1 MESYLSQREALIAS
15 ATPGVA
21 AAQELAHITD
31 EAVRELART
40 ASSRLGGERYAL
52 IALGGWGAGAMLPS
66 SDLDILVLSDAKER
80 TLKPFVEEVLYPL
93 WDAGLKVGHQVRSPK
108 GQLRAMRADLASCTA
123 ALTGRP
129 LAGDVGW
136 AELVLARGA
145 QDAHRRSREVLG
157 ELARRPRPGSP
168 YLLEPELK
176 EGAGGRRDY
185 DELVWTAA
193 VVTGKIARTPLL
205 LIDAGLATAEELG
218 RLTQAAE
225 TTAVARFELAR
236 AGLGTEMTLDATD
249 ALHAVTPAEVQL
261 ALAETALVLTH
272 VRERLGGQRGRDW
285 SARERQLARSP
296 QATGA
301 PPHARN
307 DTEPLAPEE
316 LFALFDAGDAAL
328 PALEE
333 AAQEG
338 RLDGVLPGFRDLMTL
353 RRPGIGHELTVGA
366 HSLKAAALVMTMPA
380 EGALARSREA
390 LEHPRTLQVAA
401 LAHDIGKMKPG
412 GGHAE
417 RGVKPAEA
425 CARAFGLS
433 ESSAEDVADLV
444 FLHLLLAD
452 SATRLDLDDEDAIL
466 HVAAQVARRE
476 LLAPLHLLTAAD
488 SRATGPATWS
498 RWKESLVGALVSRLD
513 AALSPDIDGAGIAE
527 RGEAVRAE
535 ALDAMAEAAEA
546 ERAFVHGA
554 SLRYLAGRAVS
565 DVVRDAHLV
574 AELQRSPSAAEV
586 RLAVGAGPTPDTSSV
601 TVAAVDRPELLARIA
616 GAMSLAGLDIL
627 ALDAYGS
634 RGGVALDSFVV
645 ASATRKGLSTETFVQ
660 LERFLRA
667 AIRDRLEL
675 KTRLAERRLH
685 YPARAAAPVKVETV
699 SAGWDTAVRVSAP
712 DRPGLLHDL
721 ARAVS
726 ATNLDIRWAKVLTV
740 DGLALDTFHVV
751 GQDGGPVDDPGVI
764 GHLSMRMREI
774 R

>member
-15 ATPGVA
+15 ASPGVA

-52 IALGGWGAGAMLPS
+52 IALGGWGVGAMQPS

-93 WDAGLKVGHQVRSPK
+93 WDAGLKVGHQVRNPK

-123 ALTGRP
+123 ALTGRA
-129 LAGDVGW
+129 LAGDTGW
-136 AELVLARGA
+136 ADTVLARGA
-145 QDAHRRSREVLG
+145 QDAHKHSREVLG

-193 VVTGKIARTPLL
+193 VVSGKVARTPSP
-205 LIDAGLATAEELG
+205 LIAAGLVTAEELG

-225 TTAVARFELAR
+225 IVAAARFELAR
-236 AGLGTEMTLDATD
+236 AGLGSEMTLDAVD
-249 ALHAVTPAEVQL
+249 ALSAVSPAEVQL
-261 ALAETALVLTH
+261 ALAETALVLAH
-272 VRERLGGQRGRDW
+272 VRGRLGRQ
-285 SARERQLARSP
+285 SAREWLTRSEQP
-296 QATGA
+296 V
-301 PPHARN
+301 REE
-307 DTEPLAPEE
+307 DTPLGPEE
-316 LFALFDAGDAAL
+316 IFTLFDAGDVAL

-338 RLDGVLPGFRDLMTL
+338 RLDAVLPGFRDLMTL

-366 HSLKAAALVMTMPA
+366 HSLKAATLVLTMPT
-380 EGALARSREA
+380 EGALARSRES

-401 LAHDIGKMKPG
+401 LAHDVGKTTPG
-412 GGHAE
+412 SGHAE
-417 RGVKPAEA
+417 RGVKAAEA
-425 CARAFGLS
+425 CARNFGLS
-433 ESSAEDVADLV
+433 DSAAEDVADLV
-444 FLHLLLAD
+444 FLHLVLAD
-452 SATRLDLDDEDAIL
+452 CASRLDLDDEDAIL
-466 HVAAQVARRE
+466 HVAAQVARRD

-498 RWKESLVGALVSRLD
+498 RWKESLVGVLVSRLD
-513 AALSPDIDGAGIAE
+513 AALSDDVDGAGIAE
-527 RGEAVRAE
+527 RGDAIRAE
-535 ALDAMAEAAEA
+535 ALDAMSDAAKD
-546 ERAFVHGA
+546 ERAFVEGA
-554 SLRYLAGRAVS
+554 SLRYLAGRAVA
-565 DVVRDAHLV
+565 DIVRDAHLV
-574 AELQRSPSAAEV
+574 AALQRSPSAEV
-586 RLAVGAGPTPDTSSV
+586 RIAVGNGPTADTNSV
-601 TVAAVDRPELLARIA
+601 TIVAVDRPELLARIA

-645 ASATRKGLSTETFVQ
+645 TSATRKGLSTETFVQ

-740 DGLALDTFHVV
+740 DGLAVDTFHVV

-764 GHLSMRMREI
+764 GHLSMRLREI